1 MPSVKPRVL
10 IISPALADANNGN
23 WRTAHRWRRFLSQR
37 YEVSIANAWPN
48 PEQAGAPDLV
58 IALHARRSADSI
70 ARFADRHPDRPLIVV
85 LTGTDLYRD
94 IESDAAAQRSLEHAT
109 RLVVLQSEG
118 IAALPVAVR
127 VKAEA
132 IVQSSQALKRGTANK
147 RSFDLVFVGH
157 MRAEKDPL
165 TALRAFERV
174 RADRTGNRSVRLI
187 HIGEALDATY
197 RRAAEQLGARNAG
210 YRWLGA
216 LSHGATRQ
224 RIKRAHALLITSVM
238 EGGAHVVIEAI
249 TSGVPVIASAIPG
262 NIGLLGRDYAG
273 TFPAGDD
280 AALAALILRA
290 RDDAAFLALLARQCA
305 ARAPLFLPE
314 REKRRL
320 ITLVGSCLAKNRR
333 LS

>member
-1 MPSVKPRVL
+1 MKPRLV

-23 WRTAHRWRRFLSQR
+23 WRTAHRWRRFLAGH
-37 YEVSIANAWPN
+37 YDVSIASQWPN
-48 PEQAGAPDLV
+48 TEHPDAPDVL
-58 IALHARRSADSI
+58 IALHARRSAASI
-70 ARFADRHPDRPLIVV
+70 ARFAARHPERPLVVV

-94 IESDAAAQRSLEHAT
+94 IESDAAAQRSLELAT

-118 IAALPVAVR
+118 VAALPIALR
-127 VKAEA
+127 VKAEV
-132 IVQSSQALKRGTANK
+132 IVQSAPALVRGTPNH
-147 RSFDLVFVGH
+147 RTFDLVLVGH

-174 RADRTGNRSVRLI
+174 AANSTGIRAVRLI
-187 HIGEALDATY
+187 HIGDALDEIY
-197 RRAAEQLGARNAG
+197 RRAALELDASHVG

-216 LSHGATRQ
+216 LPHGATRQ

-249 TSGVPVIASAIPG
+249 SSGVPVLASAIPG
-262 NIGLLGRDYAG
+262 NLGLLGRDYAG

-280 AALAALILRA
+280 AALAALIVRA

-320 ITLVGSCLAKNRR
+320 ITLVDSCLATQRQPP
-333 LS
+333 